1 MKVMCY
7 IVLIVAFLMFYQR
20 EPIFTLVI
28 IGIAVGVYL
37 FFKSRKSSSRGGS
50 RGFFSAITGRG
61 NDQQD
66 RNIDDMI
73 TLMMLQ
79 QLFSNTSTFNPPQNA
94 QNPNKNS
101 DSKEDEIQRIKEE
114 VLSLLNKK

>member
-1 MKVMCY
+1 MCY

-20 EPIFTLVI
+20 EPIFTI
-28 IGIAVGVYL
+28 IFIGLAIGVYL
-37 FFKSRKSSSRGGS
+37 FFKSRKSSSRGGD
-50 RGFFSAITGRG
+50 RGFFSAITGRN
-61 NDQQD
+61 NDQQE

-79 QLFSNTSTFNPPQNA
+79 QLFSNSSSLNSPQNA
-94 QNPNKNS
+94 QNPKEKQDS
-101 DSKEDEIQRIKEE
+101 DEDEIQRIKEE